1 MAVTYLLIRHGEAD
15 GNREHRFIG
24 QTDVPLSDLG
34 RAQAEAV
41 ADRLAD
47 RPIDAIISSHL
58 QRAWN
63 TVAPL
68 ADRLDLTVEEN
79 RGLVEIANGEW
90 NGLLPSEVEARWP
103 ELWQR
108 YRGGE
113 GEDVRRPGGER
124 WADVQARAIAAIQE
138 DAANRQ
144 DGDVVAVGTHG
155 GPTLGLV
162 LWATGVSLDRGLFT
176 GPFLPVS
183 NGSITTLEMP
193 EVRLSGYNDTGHLG
207 DLARRTLTP
216 FDTP

>member
-113 GEDVRRPGGER
+113 DVRRPGGER

-193 EVRLSGYNDTGHLG
+193 EARLSGYNDTGHLG

-216 FDTP
+216 FDRP